1 MNKNLEMQ
9 KKIGQRI
16 RIIKKELNLSKDALG
31 KMLGISGQFLG
42 VIENGKSNL
51 TYDRLKKFCEVSG
64 YTADYILFGR
74 DVKKIVETREE
85 LQKFSNE
92 QIIEACELLSKIAI
106 FVKNDKED
114 LDEELQNGTYEE
126 GLV

>member
-16 RIIKKELNLSKDALG
+16 RIIRTELNLSKDALG

-114 LDEELQNGTYEE
+114 LDEGLQNGKYEE

>member
-16 RIIKKELNLSKDALG
+16 RIIRTELNLSKDALG

>member
-16 RIIKKELNLSKDALG
+16 RIIRTELNLSKDALG

-126 GLV
+126 

>member
-16 RIIKKELNLSKDALG
+16 RIIRTELNLSKDALG

-74 DVKKIVETREE
+74 DVKKIVETRKE

-114 LDEELQNGTYEE
+114 LDEELQNGTYEK